1 MLKINNPIA
10 SITLIEKDNFSNLK
24 RVKNVLQV

>member
-10 SITLIEKDNFSNLK
+10 SITLMEKDNFSNLK